1 MSDLITPG
9 LVLLDRDLGA
19 STDHVIRELA
29 ATVHREGRARDADSL
44 AVDALA
50 REAKNATG
58 IPGGIG
64 IPHCRSEAVTQAT
77 LVMARLAPAVDF
89 GAKDGPADIVFFI
102 AAPAGA
108 DQEHLKLLS
117 KLARSLMKKPFV
129 ASLRAASS
137 PEEVVGIVDRALGL
151 APEDDDAARP
161 TGRTTAPAS
170 TPTTTPGS
178 AADAA
183 GVPAHGSGRG
193 VEAGAP
199 VRGAASVSTDA
210 AAVGSANGERSVGA
224 AAGATAVGAGTAG
237 GGAAASSSEGEPT
250 GGHPDGGLGPRRLVA
265 VTACPT
271 GIAHTYMAADAL
283 ANTAAEMGVDLQVET
298 QGSSG
303 ATRLDPQVIAQAEA
317 VIFATDVDVRE
328 RGRFAGLPYTASA
341 VKRGIDE
348 PREMIE
354 EALAAADDPRAPRV
368 TGDGTEASA
377 ALTAGEGWGTRIR
390 KAVMTGVSYMIPF
403 VAAGGL
409 LMAIAF
415 ILTQDPVGIAENA
428 DHILQTATLGDL
440 GDVSLGMY
448 LGAVLFKIGN
458 LAMSLLVPALAGYI
472 AYGLADRPGIAPG
485 FAAGLVANFMG
496 AGFIG
501 GIVGGLLAG
510 LCAYWL
516 TLPKLPRWLGSLMP
530 VVIIPVLASLF
541 AGGLLFLVIGGPIA
555 AFMTWLTGLL
565 SGMSGASAVA
575 LGAVLGLM
583 MCSDLGGP
591 INKVAYSFAV
601 AGLGAATATNTAPQ
615 EIMAAVIASG
625 MVAPLGLALA
635 STVLGRKYFTAAE
648 RENGKTSWLLGA
660 SFISEG
666 AIPFAAADPLRVIP
680 ASMVGGAVTGALCM
694 AFGVTSA
701 APHGGIWIWPVI
713 GGLGGFLLSILV
725 GTVIVG
731 VLVTLLKRLGSAKQ
745 HAGAVP
751 GVPQTQQ
758 GVEA

>member
-1 MSDLITPG
+1 MSDLITSD
-9 LVLLDRDLGA
+9 LVLLDRDLGG
-19 STDHVIRELA
+19 STDSVIRELA
-29 ATVHREGRARDADSL
+29 ATVHRQGRARDADSL
-44 AVDALA
+44 AADALA

-64 IPHCRSEAVTQAT
+64 IPHCRSEAVTRAT
-77 LVMARLAPAVDF
+77 LVMARLAPPVDF
-89 GAKDGPADIVFFI
+89 GAKDGPADVVFFI

-129 ASLRAASS
+129 ASLRAATT
-137 PEEVVGIVDRALGL
+137 PEEVVGIVDGALGL
-151 APEDDDAARP
+151 GPVPDDAARP
-161 TGRTTAPAS
+161 AAGGADPAAGG
-170 TPTTTPGS
+170 TTTGAAPLAGDPQSPSTGAPGADPGT
-178 AADAA
+178 AA
-183 GVPAHGSGRG
+183 S
-193 VEAGAP
+193 AGA
-199 VRGAASVSTDA
+199 V
-210 AAVGSANGERSVGA
+210 
-224 AAGATAVGAGTAG
+224 
-237 GGAAASSSEGEPT
+237 GGAAAASFVANGSPEDRTAGT
-250 GGHPDGGLGPRRLVA
+250 GGEQRGPRRLVA

-283 ANTAAEMGVDLQVET
+283 ANTAQEMGVELQVET

-328 RGRFAGLPYTASA
+328 RTRFAGLPYIASA

-354 EALAAADDPRAPRV
+354 EALAAAEDPRAPRV
-368 TGDGTEASA
+368 TGDGTDTAD
-377 ALTAGEGWGTRIR
+377 ALTGSEGWGTRIR

-415 ILTQDPVGIAENA
+415 MIADPVEVAQQA
-428 DHILQTATLGDL
+428 DHILQSATLGNL
-440 GDVSLGMY
+440 GDVSLSMY
-448 LGAVLFKIGN
+448 LGAVLFKTGN

-510 LCAYWL
+510 LCADWL
-516 TLPKLPRWLGSLMP
+516 SLPRLPRWLGSLMP
-530 VVIIPVLASLF
+530 VVIIPLLASLF
-541 AGGLLFLVIGGPIA
+541 AGGLLFLVVGGPIA

-601 AGLGAATATNTAPQ
+601 AGLGTATATNSAPQ
-615 EIMAAVIASG
+615 EIMAAVIAAG
-625 MVAPLGLALA
+625 MVPPLGLALA

-680 ASMVGGAVTGALCM
+680 ASMVGGVVTGAMSM
-694 AFGVTSA
+694 AFGVASA
-701 APHGGIWIWPVI
+701 APHGGVFILPVI
-713 GGLGGFLLSILV
+713 HGPGAFLLSVVV
-725 GTVIVG
+725 GTLITG
-731 VLVTLLKRLGSAKQ
+731 VLVTLLKRVGRAKE
-745 HAGAVP
+745 HAGEIP

-758 GVEA
+758 SVGA

>member
-1 MSDLITPG
+1 MSDLINTG
-9 LVLLDRDLGA
+9 LVLLDRDLGG
-19 STDHVIRELA
+19 STDSVIRALA
-29 ATVHREGRARDADSL
+29 ATVHAEGRAEDTDSL
-44 AVDALA
+44 AADALA

-129 ASLRAASS
+129 ASLRAAQS
-137 PEEVVGIVDRALGL
+137 PQEIVDIVDRALGL
-151 APEDDDAARP
+151 APPADDAAAATAADTSGEGAAAAQG
-161 TGRTTAPAS
+161 TGAPAAAGSTAAAAAGTPATGAAGTSAVGSNAAGTSGAGTSAAGTAAAGTGAAAAETGTAPA
-170 TPTTTPGS
+170 
-178 AADAA
+178 
-183 GVPAHGSGRG
+183 
-193 VEAGAP
+193 
-199 VRGAASVSTDA
+199 
-210 AAVGSANGERSVGA
+210 
-224 AAGATAVGAGTAG
+224 
-237 GGAAASSSEGEPT
+237 
-250 GGHPDGGLGPRRLVA
+250 GPRHIVA

-283 ANTAAEMGVDLQVET
+283 TNAAEEMGVDLQVET

-303 ATRLDPQVIAQAEA
+303 ATRLDAAVIASAEA

-328 RGRFAGLPYTASA
+328 RTRFAGLPYIASA

-354 EALAAADDPRAPRV
+354 EALAAADDPRAPKV
-368 TGDGTEASA
+368 TGDGSDA
-377 ALTAGEGWGTRIR
+377 AAAVTGSEGWGSRIR

-415 ILTQDPVGIAENA
+415 MIADPVLVAQQA
-428 DHILQTATLGDL
+428 DDILGTATLGNL
-440 GDVSLGMY
+440 GDVSLSMY

-458 LAMSLLVPALAGYI
+458 LAISLLVPALAGYI

-530 VVIIPVLASLF
+530 VVIIPLLASLF

-555 AFMTWLTGLL
+555 MFMTWLTSVLA
-565 SGMSGASAVA
+565 GMSGASAVT

-615 EIMAAVIASG
+615 EIMATVIASG
-625 MVAPLGLALA
+625 MVPPLGLALA
-635 STVLGRKYFTAAE
+635 STVLGRRYFTAAE

-680 ASMVGGAVTGALCM
+680 ASMLGGVVTGAMTM

-701 APHGGIWIWPVI
+701 APHGGIWILPVI
-713 GGLGGFLLSILV
+713 DGRLAFVASILV
-725 GTVIVG
+725 GTVITG
-731 VLVTLLKRLGSAKQ
+731 VVVTVLKRFGHVEKSV
-745 HAGAVP
+745 GEVP
-751 GVPQTQQ
+751 GVPQTKQT
-758 GVEA
+758 VEV